1 MSPIAIASTLFKVF
15 QSTQSDSSA
24 HSAAG
29 ASALIETTQDGDFGS
44 SLALRMASL
53 QSQSVNTLIGSI
65 FNTGNAANGTTDALS
80 LFGLSATPGANAG
93 LSASGR
99 NISLFD
105 PESAYQMMTVINR
118 KDVRY
123 KAQFSELSE
132 MQTALGGMQ
141 QAGQTL
147 AGVTSTMDSEA
158 VKAQLQVFA
167 GQYNEW
173 VARFA
178 PTVKSGGVLSGTQA
192 AEVSLHEL
200 EQSVRNIFNG
210 ARDGFHGM
218 KDIGF
223 EIDRTTRLA
232 TLDVGKLESAL
243 SSNRAGVVNTIGE
256 FSANFARS
264 AELLTSTNNFVPNRL
279 ANLDRAIDYISENV
293 SAWQTEFGRGDA
305 VPSSAQI
312 AKALA
317 AYNRIGSA

>member
-15 QSTQSDSSA
+15 QSTPSGSGTQSTTGA
-24 HSAAG
+24 EAAMQ
-29 ASALIETTQDGDFGS
+29 AAQDGDFGS
-44 SLALRMASL
+44 SLALRIASL
-53 QSQSVNTLIGSI
+53 QSQSVNTLIGSV
-65 FNTGNAANGTTDALS
+65 FNAGKAAGGSTDALA

-93 LSASGR
+93 LSVSGR
-99 NISLFD
+99 NLSLFD

-123 KAQFSELSE
+123 KAQFAELSE
-132 MQTALGGMQ
+132 MQTALGAMQ
-141 QAGQTL
+141 QAGQEL
-147 AGVTSTMDSEA
+147 GAVTTAMASET
-158 VKAQLQVFA
+158 VQAQLQVFA

-173 VARFA
+173 LARFA
-178 PTVKSGGVLSGTQA
+178 PTVKRDGLLSGTQA

-210 ARDGFHGM
+210 AADGFHGM

-223 EIDRTTRLA
+223 AIDPTTRLA

-243 SSNRAGVVNTIGE
+243 SFNRVGVVNTIGE

-279 ANLDRAIDYISENV
+279 ANLDRAIDYISDHA
-293 SAWQTEFGRGDA
+293 SAWQAEFGRGDA
-305 VPSSAQI
+305 APSSAQI
-312 AKALA
+312 TKALA